1 MSAASATAMLPFL
14 ISLSKGLPL
23 PVASAPDNITLMY
36 EHDGDDDSFNVVQD
50 VRNDAKYIP
59 VLAIKN
65 TIFKYDQQC
74 GPRGTQSM
82 MALMEEWKGNDNIM
96 GVVLDFDSGGGQG
109 AGTREFAKYILAY
122 PKPVVAYSNGMICS
136 AAYWLAAAC
145 RGGIIINENAEYIGS
160 IGAMGKYV
168 NMDGILTKEG
178 AIIEEIYA
186 TQSPRKNEES
196 RAMAKGN
203 DALIKSNVLDP
214 CAQYIIDDVKAFR
227 PNVAEEVFEG
237 AMYLPAR
244 VIELGLADKFGKLN
258 DAFDTIISESKKTK
272 TNNNQ
277 TQNNMSKTR
286 AKVQAVLGLSAPL
299 AATAENGSYLN
310 EEQLDTF
317 ENELVAAEANAAT
330 LQASLDAATTAQA
343 TAVQALSDANTTH
356 ATATTEVEASVTAM
370 LTGAGLTAT
379 GTITDKLT
387 ALNSHLAVVNKGDGA
402 KHTNVPLGDG
412 SKPDPATLNVVG
424 DIDISAAMNN

>member
-23 PVASAPDNITLMY
+23 PEATTPDNITLFY
-36 EHDGDDDSFNVVQD
+36 EQDGDDSFNVVQD

-122 PKPVVAYSNGMICS
+122 PKPVVAYSNGTICS

-145 RGGIIINENAEYIGS
+145 RGGIIINENADFVGS
-160 IGAMGKYV
+160 IGAMGRYV

-178 AIIEEIYA
+178 AIIKEIYA

-196 RAMAKGN
+196 RAMAEGN
-203 DALIKSNVLDP
+203 DTLIKSNILDP

-227 PNVAEEVFEG
+227 PNVSEEVFEG
-237 AMYLPAR
+237 AIYIPAK
-244 VIELGLADKFGKLN
+244 VIELGLADKIGTLN
-258 DAFDTIISESKKTK
+258 DAFDTIISESKKPK
-272 TNNNQ
+272 KNINQ

-310 EEQLDTF
+310 EEQLDTI
-317 ENELVAAEANAAT
+317 ENELVTAEARVT
-330 LQASLDAATTAQA
+330 ELQTTADAATDAQA
-343 TAVQALSDANTTH
+343 RAEQALADANTEHT
-356 ATATTEVEASVTAM
+356 AATTEVEASVTAM

-379 GTITDKLT
+379 GTLTEMLT
-387 ALNSHLAVVNKGDGA
+387 ALSSHLVVVNKGDGA

-412 SKPDPATLNVVG
+412 KKPDLATLNVVG
-424 DIDISAAMNN
+424 GIDVSEAMNN